1 MVRVIL
7 LSFIVIIFSLN
18 AQSQHNPTDV
28 VKFRKNLMNLLKYNI
43 SSIAQHAKG
52 EVDYIDNI
60 KIYAKSI
67 VDLLEKAD
75 HLFIEGTDLKIKE
88 SKALEVIWK
97 EREEFKNL
105 FLDSKNSA
113 DALLVAVQS
122 ENIENIRTSV
132 GKLGKK
138 CGGCHK
144 KYRKKED

>member
-28 VKFRKNLMNLLKYNI
+28 VKFRNNLMNLLKYNI

-75 HLFIEGTDLKIKE
+75 HLFIEGTDVFRLNFSHGAIEEHRNNIKI
-88 SKALEVIWK
+88 
-97 EREEFKNL
+97 
-105 FLDSKNSA
+105 
-113 DALLVAVQS
+113 
-122 ENIENIRTSV
+122 IR
-132 GKLGKK
+132 
-138 CGGCHK
+138 
-144 KYRKKED
+144 R